1 MKSENFKSLIG
12 SGAVLLLVAVLGFAQ
27 PSVSYAAE
35 ADARTQIQSQASFAG
50 IGLTDAGDNAGE
62 KAGAVS
68 SEVAAADDEES
79 DNDPLEALNR
89 FIFEFNEIL
98 QDVILRPVT
107 KFYNKNVNVTVRQ
120 GIGNFLNNLS
130 SPVIF
135 VNDLLQGELNRAL
148 TTFGRAFINTT
159 IGMGG
164 IADVAAELGIEG
176 HDEDFGQTLGVYGV
190 GEGFYLVLPIFGP
203 SNPRDAIGKL
213 VIDGYF
219 DPIGLW
225 LDNTDQTEVIY
236 SLMAARGID
245 EYAGIVDELNQVKKT
260 SVDYYAAVRS
270 LYRQKRKAEINNG
283 SILELPPI
291 PDLSYDMTPEDF
303 DQSLANVNQPSPA
316 Q

>member
-1 MKSENFKSLIG
+1 MISVFFKSLIH

-27 PSVSYAAE
+27 PLASYAAE
-35 ADARTQIQSQASFAG
+35 AEARTQAG
-50 IGLTDAGDNAGE
+50 FVGISLADAGEKAGE

-68 SEVAAADDEES
+68 SEVATSDDEES
-79 DNDPLEALNR
+79 DNDPLEGLNR

-98 QDVILRPVT
+98 QDVILRPVS
-107 KFYNKNVNVTVRQ
+107 KFYNENVNVTVRQ
-120 GIGNFLNNLS
+120 GISNFLNNLS
-130 SPVIF
+130 SPVTF
-135 VNDLLQGELNRAL
+135 VNDILQGELDRAL

-159 IGMGG
+159 LGMGG
-164 IADVAAELGIEG
+164 IADVAFELGIES

-213 VIDGYF
+213 VVDSYF

-225 LDNTDQTEVIY
+225 LDNTDQDEIIY
-236 SLMAARGID
+236 SLMAAKGID

-283 SILELPPI
+283 STLELPPI
-291 PDLSYDMTPEDF
+291 PYLSYDITPEDV
-303 DQSLANVNQPSPA
+303 DQSLANVNQPSPV

>member
-1 MKSENFKSLIG
+1 M
-12 SGAVLLLVAVLGFAQ
+12 A
-27 PSVSYAAE
+27 
-35 ADARTQIQSQASFAG
+35 
-50 IGLTDAGDNAGE
+50 
-62 KAGAVS
+62 
-68 SEVAAADDEES
+68 
-79 DNDPLEALNR
+79 
-89 FIFEFNEIL
+89 
-98 QDVILRPVT
+98 
-107 KFYNKNVNVTVRQ
+107 KFYNKNVNVTVRH
-120 GIGNFLNNLS
+120 GISNFLNNLS

-135 VNDLLQGELNRAL
+135 VNDLLQGELDRAL

-164 IADVAAELGIEG
+164 IADVASELGIEG

-213 VIDGYF
+213 VVDSYF

-225 LDNTDQTEVIY
+225 LDNTDQTEIIY
-236 SLMAARGID
+236 SLMAAKGID
-245 EYAGIVDELNQVKKT
+245 EYASIVDELNQVKKT

-270 LYRQKRKAEINNG
+270 LYRQKRKAEISNG

-303 DQSLANVNQPSPA
+303 AQSLANVNQPSLA

>member
-1 MKSENFKSLIG
+1 MG
-12 SGAVLLLVAVLGFAQ
+12 SV
-27 PSVSYAAE
+27 
-35 ADARTQIQSQASFAG
+35 
-50 IGLTDAGDNAGE
+50 
-62 KAGAVS
+62 KAFPNRS
-68 SEVAAADDEES
+68 S
-79 DNDPLEALNR
+79 
-89 FIFEFNEIL
+89 I
-98 QDVILRPVT
+98 
-107 KFYNKNVNVTVRQ
+107 
-120 GIGNFLNNLS
+120 
-130 SPVIF
+130 
-135 VNDLLQGELNRAL
+135 GELNRAL

-159 IGMGG
+159 VGMGG
-164 IADVAAELGIEG
+164 IADVASEMGIER

-213 VIDGYF
+213 VVDNYF

-225 LDNTDQTEVIY
+225 LDNTDQDEVIY
-236 SLMAARGID
+236 ALAAAKGID

>member
-1 MKSENFKSLIG
+1 MTSENFKSLIG
-12 SGAVLLLVAVLGFAQ
+12 SVAALMLIAVLGFAQ
-27 PSVSYAAE
+27 PSASYAAE
-35 ADARTQIQSQASFAG
+35 AEAQTQAVFVGVSLA
-50 IGLTDAGDNAGE
+50 DAGE
-62 KAGAVS
+62 KASEVAVS
-68 SEVAAADDEES
+68 SEVAAAGDEES
-79 DNDPLEALNR
+79 VNDPLEGLNR

-98 QDVILRPVT
+98 QDVILRPVS
-107 KFYNKNVNVTVRQ
+107 KFYNENVNVTIRQ
-120 GIGNFLNNLS
+120 GISNFLNNLS

-135 VNDLLQGELNRAL
+135 VNDLLQGELDRAL
-148 TTFGRAFINTT
+148 TTFGRALINSTM
-159 IGMGG
+159 GMAG
-164 IADVAAELGIEG
+164 IADVASELGIER

-213 VIDGYF
+213 VVDNYF

-225 LDNTDQTEVIY
+225 LDNTDQDEVIY
-236 SLMAARGID
+236 SLAAAKGID

>member
-35 ADARTQIQSQASFAG
+35 ADARTQIQSQAGFAG
-50 IGLTDAGDNAGE
+50 VGLTDAGDNAGE

-68 SEVAAADDEES
+68 SEVAVADDEES

-98 QDVILRPVT
+98 QDLILRPVS
-107 KFYNKNVNVTVRQ
+107 KFYNENVNVTVRQ

-213 VIDGYF
+213 VVDGYF

>member
-1 MKSENFKSLIG
+1 MTSVFFKSLIH
-12 SGAVLLLVAVLGFAQ
+12 SGAVLLLAAVLGFAL
-27 PSVSYAAE
+27 PSASYAAE
-35 ADARTQIQSQASFAG
+35 AEARTQAG
-50 IGLTDAGDNAGE
+50 FVGVSLADAGEKAGE

-68 SEVAAADDEES
+68 SEVAASDDEES
-79 DNDPLEALNR
+79 DNDPLEGLNR

-107 KFYNKNVNVTVRQ
+107 KFYNENVNVTVRQ
-120 GIGNFLNNLS
+120 GISNFLDNLS

-135 VNDLLQGELNRAL
+135 VNDILQGELDRAL
-148 TTFGRAFINTT
+148 TTFGRAFINSTL
-159 IGMGG
+159 GMGG
-164 IADVAAELGIEG
+164 IADVASELGIEG

-213 VIDGYF
+213 VVDSYF

-225 LDNTDQTEVIY
+225 LDNTDQTEIIY
-236 SLMAARGID
+236 SLMAAKGID

-283 SILELPPI
+283 STLDLPPI
-291 PDLSYDMTPEDF
+291 PDLSYDITPEDF
-303 DQSLANVNQPSPA
+303 DQSLANVNQPSPV

>member
-1 MKSENFKSLIG
+1 MISVFFKSLIH
-12 SGAVLLLVAVLGFAQ
+12 SGAVPLLVAVLGFAQ
-27 PSVSYAAE
+27 PSASYAAE
-35 ADARTQIQSQASFAG
+35 AEARTQAG
-50 IGLTDAGDNAGE
+50 FVGISLADAGEKAGE

-68 SEVAAADDEES
+68 SEVATSDDEES
-79 DNDPLEALNR
+79 DNDPLEGLNR

-98 QDVILRPVT
+98 QDVILRPVS
-107 KFYNKNVNVTVRQ
+107 KFYNENVNVTVRQ
-120 GIGNFLNNLS
+120 GISNFLDNLS

-135 VNDLLQGELNRAL
+135 VNDILQGELDRAL

-159 IGMGG
+159 LGMGG
-164 IADVAAELGIEG
+164 IADVASELGIES

-213 VIDGYF
+213 VVDSYF

-225 LDNTDQTEVIY
+225 LDNTDQDEIIY
-236 SLMAARGID
+236 SLMAAKGID

-283 SILELPPI
+283 STLELPPI
-291 PDLSYDMTPEDF
+291 PDLSYDITPEDF
-303 DQSLANVNQPSPA
+303 DQSLANVNQPSPV